1 MEQENGK
8 SVEAELEKG
17 GRCGRRGEK
26 GELIYSKEENWSLSY
41 PGDCHGGAGGE
52 EAGRAG
58 R

>member
-1 MEQENGK
+1 MET
-8 SVEAELEKG
+8 ELEKG
-17 GRCGRRGEK
+17 GRCGGRGEK